1 MLALVIKYGA
11 FEKLG
16 CGFALIKIS
25 NNTLL
30 MLFLLGFLGKLFQY
44 ELHDEDKRVVLT
56 ITLNV
61 SFLKTLKT
69 SLKTYF
75 TIPWDVLSLVSE
87 PSLSALPDVPWAQKE
102 I

>member
-1 MLALVIKYGA
+1 MALYEAKSSWSKRKLALGKVV
-11 FEKLG
+11 E
-16 CGFALIKIS
+16 FAP
-25 NNTLL
+25 
-30 MLFLLGFLGKLFQY
+30 F
-44 ELHDEDKRVVLT
+44 ELHDEGKRIVLT
-56 ITLNV
+56 ITLDV
-61 SFLKTLKT
+61 SLLKTLKT

>member
-16 CGFALIKIS
+16 CGFALIKIF
-25 NNTLL
+25 NTLL
-30 MLFLLGFLGKLFQY
+30 MLFYLGFLGKLFQY
-44 ELHDEDKRVVLT
+44 ELHDEDKREVLT